1 MNIITSL
8 LDIEDNDLELLS
20 CEVQGLK
27 KIVAFGSVPTPQSC
41 LKCSYKMHSRGIKT
55 RTINHPVLQD
65 GYQLVMQL

>member
-27 KIVAFGSVPTPQSC
+27 KIVTVGNVPNPHFC
-41 LKCSYKMHSRGIKT
+41 PNCSYKMQKYYCIHLRVALFIGT
-55 RTINHPVLQD
+55 RK
-65 GYQLVMQL
+65 